1 MRIGE
6 ESFDVILNSTTN
18 GIIGID
24 SDDVI
29 YLINDRALDI
39 FGFKRE
45 EIMEKNINSFEI
57 GRKLYP
63 LIKTSKNH
71 VELKY
76 EFNSRIYS
84 VSKQP
89 VMYGEKIGSVAIFND
104 ITDREELSKR
114 VKKDEVYID
123 ILNTIMD
130 TANDWNVVIDSKGY
144 ITMMSKGYR
153 EFIGIEDAIGKHVTE
168 VIENTRLH
176 QVVKTGI
183 KEIGDVQEIKGN
195 RMVAMRIPVKRDG
208 KIVGAVGKV
217 MFKDIGDFFTLGKKL
232 KNLEKEIEYY
242 KSKLNNDKLAKYSL
256 EDIVGNGEK
265 ISLVKSMT
273 LKAARTDSSVLITGE
288 SGTGKELFAHAI
300 HNSSKRR
307 LAPFIKINCAAI
319 PSELLESELF
329 GYEEGAFTGAKKG
342 GKEGK
347 FALAN
352 GGTILLDEIG
362 DMPLNMQAKLLRV
375 IQEKEVEKIGGSK
388 TTNIDVRIIAST
400 NKNLEEMVKKGEYR
414 EDLYYRLNVI
424 RLELPPLRDRQDDIE
439 ELANALRKKISDRLG
454 IYVEGFDPD
463 TIDLLKN
470 YSWPGNIRE
479 LENVIERAINLLDTD
494 LTIRPSHMPS
504 RITNKSI
511 KSYYSKDLQLK
522 NIIEE
527 VEKEVIEKCLKDN
540 HGNKNKTAKILGISR
555 PGLYMKIDKYN
566 IVSV

>member
-1 MRIGE
+1 MRIID

-18 GIIGID
+18 AIIGID
-24 SDDVI
+24 SDDII
-29 YLINDRALDI
+29 YLINNRALKI
-39 FGFKRE
+39 FGFERE
-45 EIMEKNINSFEI
+45 QVIEKNINSFEI
-57 GRKLYP
+57 GRKIYP
-63 LIKTSKNH
+63 LVKTNRNQ

-76 EFNSRIYS
+76 ELNNRIYS

-89 VMYGEKIGSVAIFND
+89 VNYGDRVGSIAIFND
-104 ITDREELSKR
+104 VTDREELSKR

-130 TANDWNVVIDSKGY
+130 TANDWNVVVDAKGY
-144 ITMMSKGYR
+144 ITMMSKGYK
-153 EFIGIEDAIGKHVTE
+153 EFVGVEDAIGKHVTE
-168 VIENTRLH
+168 VIENTRLDK
-176 QVVKTGI
+176 VIKTGI
-183 KEIGDVQEIKGN
+183 KEVGDVQEIKGN
-195 RMVAMRIPVKRDG
+195 RMVAMRIPVKKDG
-208 KIVGAVGKV
+208 KIVGAIGKV

-388 TTNIDVRIIAST
+388 TTKIDVRIIAST
-400 NKNLEEMVKKGEYR
+400 NKNLEEMVKNGEYR

-424 RLELPPLRDRQDDIE
+424 RLELPPLRDRPDDVE
-439 ELANALRKKISDRLG
+439 DLANALRKKISDRLG
-454 IYVEGFDPD
+454 IYVEGFDLE
-463 TIDLLKN
+463 TVELLKG

-494 LTIRPSHMPS
+494 LIIRPSHLPS

-522 NIIEE
+522 SIIEE
-527 VEKEVIEKCLKDN
+527 VEKEVIAKCLKDN